1 MLTTIV
7 MNKNILSF
15 TLIIVVSSLLSCS
28 KDQGNKEVDVKTFP
42 LKGEVVKID
51 REKHRVMIAHEEIPN
66 YMAAMTMPFKV
77 KDTTLLDVAQPGD
90 SVQGLLAVSRT
101 ESWIASLTLLG
112 KGEVPD
118 QAAEQAL
125 LLSKLFKEGEP
136 LPDVV
141 YTNQNGNNLRLNK
154 YRGQVVAL
162 TFIYTRCPL
171 PDFCI
176 RMSSS
181 FAKVQKALA
190 RDASL
195 RNKWHLVSISFDP
208 KFDSPKVLRSYGQ
221 TYTSDFA
228 TWDFVTTSEQSLAK
242 LAEGLDLYVQPGEGG
257 LIDHTLRTVL
267 LDQDGRLVKVIKGND
282 WTPEDLANDIRGLIK
297 DHSVNHEGH

>member
-1 MLTTIV
+1 

-15 TLIIVVSSLLSCS
+15 ALIIVVSSLLSCS

-112 KGEVPD
+112 KGELPD
-118 QAAEQAL
+118 QAAAQAL
-125 LLSKLFKEGEP
+125 ILSKLFKEGEP

-141 YTNQNGNNLRLNK
+141 LTNQNGKNLQLAK
-154 YRGQVVAL
+154 YRGEVVAL

-181 FAKVQKALA
+181 FARVQKALA
-190 RDASL
+190 SDKSL

-208 KFDSPKVLRSYGQ
+208 KFDSPKVLKSYSQ
-221 TYTSDFA
+221 SYTADLS

-257 LIDHTLRTVL
+257 LIDHTLRTIL

-282 WTPEDLANDIRGLIK
+282 WTPEDLANDIRNLIK
-297 DHSVNHEGH
+297 NHSVNH

>member
-1 MLTTIV
+1 
-7 MNKNILSF
+7 MNKLSHYLILIF
-15 TLIIVVSSLLSCS
+15 LTFSLVGCS
-28 KDQGNKEVDVKTFP
+28 KDQNSKEVDVKTFP
-42 LKGEVVKID
+42 IKGEVVKID

-101 ESWIASLTLLG
+101 ESWIASLSLLG
-112 KGEVPD
+112 KGELPD
-118 QAAEQAL
+118 QAAERAL
-125 LLSKLFKEGEP
+125 ILSKLFKEGEP

-141 YTNQNGNNLRLNK
+141 FTNQNGKNFRLSN
-154 YRGQVVAL
+154 YRGEVVAL

-181 FAKVQKALA
+181 FAKVQRALA
-190 RDASL
+190 HDATL

-208 KFDSPKVLRSYGQ
+208 KFDSPKVLKSYGQ
-221 TYTSDFA
+221 TYSADFT
-228 TWDFVTTSEQSLAK
+228 TWDFATTSEQSLAK

-267 LDQDGRLVKVIKGND
+267 LDQQGRLIKTIKGND
-282 WTPEDLANDIRGLIK
+282 WTPEELAKDIRSLLIN
-297 DHSVNHEGH
+297 HSL